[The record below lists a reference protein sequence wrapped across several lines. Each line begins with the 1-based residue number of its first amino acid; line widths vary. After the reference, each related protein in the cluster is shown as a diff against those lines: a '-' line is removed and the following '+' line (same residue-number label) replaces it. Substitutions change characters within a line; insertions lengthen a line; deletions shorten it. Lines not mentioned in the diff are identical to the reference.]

1 MHALKFQSVV
11 APNGIVN
18 LYGPVEGSR
27 HDSGMLAELNLLP
40 LLQQHCHRVNGS
52 PFCIY
57 GDSAYLLRAHPQRPF
72 EANHL
77 PQEQKDFNK
86 SMKTVRVSVEWV
98 FKEIIK
104 YLAFMDFKQTPE
116 DTT

>member
-11 APNGIVN
+11 APNGTVN
-18 LYGPVEGSR
+18 LYGPVKGRR
-27 HDSGMLAELNLLP
+27 HDNGMLAELNLLP